1 MTAIYQ
7 REMRSYLTSAVGY
20 VFLAVFYAIAG
31 YYFFATS
38 LVSNSTDLSYVF
50 SNLFSIVIFLV
61 PMLTMRL
68 FSEERRQKTEQA
80 LFTAPVSFTGV
91 VMGKFLACLTMY
103 LLGMGVTLLYFLVM
117 CAFQIPD
124 VAVFCGGYKS
134 EPKKLIMGGPMM
146 GNIVSGQSVIT
157 KTSNALLVLP
167 KDHIIIKKKN
177 SKASIDL
184 KRAAAACCQCN
195 MCTDLCPRHAL
206 GHPIEPHR
214 FMRAATCKTVQDTDA
229 FVDTYFCCSCG
240 LCEMYSCMQSLSPRT
255 LMAEYKAGLRAHGVP
270 VPKVTAAPVEPS
282 RELRKV
288 PMARL
293 MARLGLT
300 QYNVDA
306 PMNEEVPAFKHVKI
320 MLRQHIGAPA
330 VPVVKVGDS
339 VSKGQ
344 MIAEPAKG
352 LSVAIHASISGKVT
366 EANDS
371 FIVIDA
377 N

>member
-124 VAVFCGGYKS
+124 VAVFCG
-134 EPKKLIMGGPMM
+134 
-146 GNIVSGQSVIT
+146 N
-157 KTSNALLVLP
+157 
-167 KDHIIIKKKN
+167 
-177 SKASIDL
+177 
-184 KRAAAACCQCN
+184 
-195 MCTDLCPRHAL
+195 
-206 GHPIEPHR
+206 
-214 FMRAATCKTVQDTDA
+214 F
-229 FVDTYFCCSCG
+229 
-240 LCEMYSCMQSLSPRT
+240 
-255 LMAEYKAGLRAHGVP
+255 
-270 VPKVTAAPVEPS
+270 
-282 RELRKV
+282 
-288 PMARL
+288 
-293 MARLGLT
+293 LGLFLLGAALCAIGIFISSLT
-300 QYNVDA
+300 ESQVIAAVGSLAIGLFLLFANQLHAGGFERMDQRGDGR
-306 PMNEEVPAFKHVKI
+306 NFLLPALSGLH
-320 MLRQHIGAPA
+320 QGAAQPFRPDLLCQRDGA
-330 VPVVKVGDS
+330 VFIFDGAASGTPQNLVGR
-339 VSKGQ
+339 
-344 MIAEPAKG
+344 
-352 LSVAIHASISGKVT
+352 GKQR
-366 EANDS
+366 
-371 FIVIDA
+371 
-377 N
+377 

>member
-124 VAVFCGGYKS
+124 GAVFCGTFLGVFLLGAALCAISFTPVVSS
-134 EPKKLIMGGPMM
+134 EWINAVMDGISFYQHYLDFTRGLL
-146 GNIVSGQSVIT
+146 NLSDLTFFVS
-157 KTSNALLVLP
+157 
-167 KDHIIIKKKN
+167 
-177 SKASIDL
+177 
-184 KRAAAACCQCN
+184 
-195 MCTDLCPRHAL
+195 
-206 GHPIEPHR
+206 
-214 FMRAATCKTVQDTDA
+214 
-229 FVDTYFCCSCG
+229 
-240 LCEMYSCMQSLSPRT
+240 
-255 LMAEYKAGLRAHGVP
+255 
-270 VPKVTAAPVEPS
+270 VTA
-282 RELRKV
+282 LF
-288 PMARL
+288 L
-293 MARLGLT
+293 FLT
-300 QYNVDA
+300 VRHL
-306 PMNEEVPAFKHVKI
+306 E
-320 MLRQHIGAPA
+320 RRR
-330 VPVVKVGDS
+330 
-339 VSKGQ
+339 
-344 MIAEPAKG
+344 
-352 LSVAIHASISGKVT
+352 IS
-366 EANDS
+366 
-371 FIVIDA
+371 
-377 N
+377 

>member
-124 VAVFCGGYKS
+124 VAVFCG
-134 EPKKLIMGGPMM
+134 
-146 GNIVSGQSVIT
+146 N
-157 KTSNALLVLP
+157 
-167 KDHIIIKKKN
+167 
-177 SKASIDL
+177 
-184 KRAAAACCQCN
+184 
-195 MCTDLCPRHAL
+195 
-206 GHPIEPHR
+206 
-214 FMRAATCKTVQDTDA
+214 F
-229 FVDTYFCCSCG
+229 
-240 LCEMYSCMQSLSPRT
+240 
-255 LMAEYKAGLRAHGVP
+255 
-270 VPKVTAAPVEPS
+270 
-282 RELRKV
+282 
-288 PMARL
+288 
-293 MARLGLT
+293 LGLFLLG
-300 QYNVDA
+300 A
-306 PMNEEVPAFKHVKI
+306 A
-320 MLRQHIGAPA
+320 LCAIGIFISSLTESQVIAA
-330 VPVVKVGDS
+330 VGSLAIGLFLLFANSFTPVVSNQLLNKVMDAISFYDHYLSFTRGLIHLSDLTFFIS
-339 VSKGQ
+339 VSVLFLFLTVRHL
-344 MIAEPAKG
+344 ERRR
-352 LSVAIHASISGKVT
+352 IS
-366 EANDS
+366 
-371 FIVIDA
+371 
-377 N
+377 

>member
-124 VAVFCGGYKS
+124 VAVFCG
-134 EPKKLIMGGPMM
+134 
-146 GNIVSGQSVIT
+146 N
-157 KTSNALLVLP
+157 
-167 KDHIIIKKKN
+167 
-177 SKASIDL
+177 
-184 KRAAAACCQCN
+184 
-195 MCTDLCPRHAL
+195 
-206 GHPIEPHR
+206 
-214 FMRAATCKTVQDTDA
+214 F
-229 FVDTYFCCSCG
+229 
-240 LCEMYSCMQSLSPRT
+240 
-255 LMAEYKAGLRAHGVP
+255 
-270 VPKVTAAPVEPS
+270 
-282 RELRKV
+282 
-288 PMARL
+288 
-293 MARLGLT
+293 LGLFLLG
-300 QYNVDA
+300 A
-306 PMNEEVPAFKHVKI
+306 A
-320 MLRQHIGAPA
+320 LCAIG
-330 VPVVKVGDS
+330 
-339 VSKGQ
+339 
-344 MIAEPAKG
+344 I
-352 LSVAIHASISGKVT
+352 LSRR
-366 EANDS
+366 
-371 FIVIDA
+371 
-377 N
+377 

>member
-124 VAVFCGGYKS
+124 VAVFCGNFLGLFLLGAALCAIGIFISSLTESQVIAAVGSLAIGLFLLFANSFTPVVSS
-134 EPKKLIMGGPMM
+134 EWI
-146 GNIVSGQSVIT
+146 
-157 KTSNALLVLP
+157 NAVMDGISFYQHYLDFTRGLLNL
-167 KDHIIIKKKN
+167 
-177 SKASIDL
+177 SDL
-184 KRAAAACCQCN
+184 
-195 MCTDLCPRHAL
+195 T
-206 GHPIEPHR
+206 
-214 FMRAATCKTVQDTDA
+214 F
-229 FVDTYFCCSCG
+229 FVG
-240 LCEMYSCMQSLSPRT
+240 
-255 LMAEYKAGLRAHGVP
+255 
-270 VPKVTAAPVEPS
+270 VTA
-282 RELRKV
+282 LF
-288 PMARL
+288 L
-293 MARLGLT
+293 FLT
-300 QYNVDA
+300 VRHL
-306 PMNEEVPAFKHVKI
+306 E
-320 MLRQHIGAPA
+320 RRR
-330 VPVVKVGDS
+330 
-339 VSKGQ
+339 
-344 MIAEPAKG
+344 
-352 LSVAIHASISGKVT
+352 IS
-366 EANDS
+366 
-371 FIVIDA
+371 
-377 N
+377 